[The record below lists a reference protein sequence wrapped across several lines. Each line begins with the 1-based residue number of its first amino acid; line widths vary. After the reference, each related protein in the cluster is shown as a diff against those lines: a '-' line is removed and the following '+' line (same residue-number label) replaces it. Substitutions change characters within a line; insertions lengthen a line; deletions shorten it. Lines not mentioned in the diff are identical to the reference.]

1 MEKKYYDLIITLIK
15 EHKKFSGY
23 EPLLEDIAKD
33 VYERANVI
41 LGTVTNEDVISSYI
55 NKIIPTSIISLS
67 KKMDYNNRVSHK
79 VIINEPQ
86 VLEKI
91 EYSGYTNNDHTL
103 NTAQT
108 DNTEA
113 TNIEPAEEN
122 ETIENS
128 FNNEDNSIAL
138 NIEETEEIVLTEDI
152 EPEAFSIENE
162 GDESLPE
169 TAIESVEADD
179 NSETI
184 EEYDNSATFELEEEE
199 QQQQEQIIEEPVYE
213 IESSTLEDDSE
224 IEKEVNEK
232 TVLVDKTLV
241 DKMINGI
248 SETEKEDVDDIQ
260 EEGLTTDL
268 EQEFDLESLDDLDI
282 NEDEDFE
289 LNINSDE
296 LVDEAEN
303 SIEEPVLS
311 TSDEIIEE
319 FDNND
324 FDLEEDESASIDIQE
339 PEDLEIENGEINQSF
354 VVPNYDLFKFDKS
367 EDFSYNEDEI
377 SSDLIS
383 ENNKHPEK
391 QVLKI
396 CRLKYYENKTVSEIA
411 EMLNT
416 NIENVLETLNTIID
430 LVKD

>member
-79 VIINEPQ
+79 VIVNEPQ

-162 GDESLPE
+162 DDESLPE
-169 TAIESVEADD
+169 SIIESVETDD

-184 EEYDNSATFELEEEE
+184 EEYDNSATFELEEE
-199 QQQQEQIIEEPVYE
+199 QQQEQIIEEPVYE

-296 LVDEAEN
+296 LVDETEN
-303 SIEEPVLS
+303 SIEEPELS
-311 TSDEIIEE
+311 TSDEIIEG

-324 FDLEEDESASIDIQE
+324 FDLEEDEFASIDIQE
-339 PEDLEIENGEINQSF
+339 SEDLEIENGEINQSF